1 MGDGRF
7 LMMMCLAG
15 ATASG
20 CGPRAVTVDEPS
32 GSRIS
37 IETPV
42 ASTMAEPSPVTGIHE
57 FKPRSTEVWLAEAGS
72 ELEDGDD
79 SWKLFEEL
87 TGSEPTTGHGPRD
100 LAIPR
105 VALCTRVEGFGNYDE
120 WGNRTAEET
129 YTFIAHA
136 GQPVI
141 IYAEMEG
148 VSSRLEDGRLWES
161 ITSQHLV
168 IHSERDGL
176 PIWEEAWQ
184 TASDRSRVRRRSY
197 FTTQIVELPPAL
209 SAGDY
214 RLTLRVRDEKT
225 GKEAEQS
232 IRFTMA
238 SARRR

>member
-7 LMMMCLAG
+7 LMVLFLAG
-15 ATASG
+15 ATACG
-20 CGPRAVTVDEPS
+20 CGPRAVTVDEPT
-32 GSRIS
+32 
-37 IETPV
+37 TPLGIV
-42 ASTMAEPSPVTGIHE
+42 EEAPEASTTAETSPVTGIQE
-57 FKPRSTEVWLAEAGS
+57 FRPRSTEAWLADTAS
-72 ELEDGDD
+72 ELEGTDD

-87 TGSEPTTGHGPRD
+87 TGSEPATEDGPRD
-100 LAIPR
+100 LGIPR
-105 VALCTRVEGFGNYDE
+105 VALCTRVAGFGDYDE
-120 WGNRTAEET
+120 WGNRTGEET

-148 VSSRLEDGRLWES
+148 VSSRLEDGSLWES
-161 ITSQHLV
+161 ITSQYLV

-197 FTTQIVELPPAL
+197 FTTQVVELPPAL

-238 SARRR
+238 SARR